1 MFYQIVLQMYKCF
14 ISFHTNTVLE
24 KGQAA
29 AVSTRVRMMDT
40 KYFSNLLTYLLTY
53 LTTYK
58 VTAEGSKFIT
68 LKRSS

>member
-40 KYFSNLLTYLLTY
+40 KYFSNLLTYLLT
-53 LTTYK
+53 
-58 VTAEGSKFIT
+58 
-68 LKRSS
+68 